1 MIPLKFAVLCA
12 ECETISRGRNHQ
24 CEVCGSQALLNL
36 AAVLDRT
43 SIPASKPR
51 EVVLQLGVA

>member
-12 ECETISRGRNHQ
+12 ECDTISHGRNHQ

-36 AAVLDRT
+36 SAVLDRN

-51 EVVLQLGVA
+51 EVAVRIGAA